1 MTRGA
6 QRDKDRARADARAG
20 KNASGS
26 SGGGG
31 LKQAAKG
38 ASDAAALAAKK
49 EMKAKL
55 KAEGKIK
62 EKTGGTKAPP
72 KSKVKNAVRLGQA
85 EGKRIRLGL
94 CPCVCVCVMCGEG
107 EVCGVVRVH
116 EYAVVRYRL
125 LAPHRL
131 TCGVSALPPARS
143 LASHRHQLSFPIEL
157 TVVGAPSLPPLFRVT
172 GLSCSRLTRTRER
185 GTPSSRQSRRRRA
198 SLCSKHSCSKHTE
211 MRKSTERREG
221 RKKGSLPFK
230 TSR

>member
-1 MTRGA
+1 MQRVLVYNVRRLADPRFADSQDEMGYVPQVGYVCTERSVLLVSTQFVIALWANCTAGSALRSPKQPPTMTRGA

-94 CPCVCVCVMCGEG
+94 CPCVCVCD
-107 EVCGVVRVH
+107 VR
-116 EYAVVRYRL
+116 
-125 LAPHRL
+125 
-131 TCGVSALPPARS
+131 
-143 LASHRHQLSFPIEL
+143 
-157 TVVGAPSLPPLFRVT
+157 
-172 GLSCSRLTRTRER
+172 
-185 GTPSSRQSRRRRA
+185 
-198 SLCSKHSCSKHTE
+198 
-211 MRKSTERREG
+211 
-221 RKKGSLPFK
+221 
-230 TSR
+230 